1 MTTQVSA
8 TLVAT
13 GATGAIFMQ
22 TGVVEV
28 GGTFVGT
35 INIQV
40 DATGD
45 GTYNNCLDS
54 SGSAIAIT
62 APGVYRIN
70 NGVGCYTRLNCSA
83 YTSGSI
89 LVEMKGT

>member
-1 MTTQVSA
+1 MAQVTA
-8 TLVAT
+8 TITAT
-13 GATGAIFMQ
+13 GATDSIFM
-22 TGVVEV
+22 TNGVVEV

-45 GTYNNCLDS
+45 GTWANAMDS
-54 SGSAIAIT
+54 SGSAVAIT
-62 APGVYRIN
+62 APGIYRIN
-70 NGVGCYTRLNCSA
+70 NGIGCNTRLNCSA

-89 LVEMKGT
+89 LVELRGL